1 MGPLIPVALAI
12 AAWGCS
18 PRFAIDEKPQVSD
31 ASGGPDGY
39 SFLPP
44 PDAGRKSDASGKDA
58 SDGSYVE
65 LPKPPDGFV
74 SDATAIAPDSATP
87 DSPTADTPDV
97 AAPADQKTETHPST
111 DVDADTAPDV
121 VPVTPKYCEPK
132 VALQPGAAVTAIGAG
147 GDISCIIKSGTVY
160 CAGKIAT
167 STDPLKSL
175 FNSTTFAAIPSLAGA
190 THIAVGGAHLCAIM
204 PGNSVKCLGQN
215 IWGQLGDGT
224 FQDAKAAVLVGG
236 AGAMAAISLGGF
248 HSLGATPSGQVVAWG
263 LNSGGQLGI
272 AAMPLKTA
280 VPQAVTLP
288 AGTYAISISAGA
300 MHSVAALSDGT
311 TLAWGNN
318 TLFPLGVGG
327 TGKVLTPAA
336 MQNSKLAFAAAAGA
350 DFTLVLGQNCG
361 VSSVGNGALGQLGL
375 GSTATAA
382 ALTPIPALSGIT
394 AITAGGQHACA
405 VTQAGALYCWGEALV
420 GDPIKAP
427 AQIAGI
433 QSVLQIA
440 RGNSHTLALTA
451 SGQVFAWGKNH
462 VGQLGLG
469 NTTDKPSPTAVTL
482 N

>member
-18 PRFAIDEKPQVSD
+18 PRFAIDEKPLISD

-39 SFLPP
+39 LFLPP
-44 PDAGRKSDASGKDA
+44 PDAGLKPDAGAKDA

-74 SDATAIAPDSATP
+74 SDGTAITLDSATP
-87 DSPTADTPDV
+87 DVPTADTPDV
-97 AAPADQKTETHPST
+97 AAPADQKIETPPGT
-111 DVDADTAPDV
+111 DVDAGAPPDV
-121 VPVTPKYCEPK
+121 IPVTPKYCEPK
-132 VALQPGAAVTAIGAG
+132 VALQSGATITAIAAG
-147 GDISCIIKSGTVY
+147 GDVSCIIKSGTVY
-160 CAGKIAT
+160 CAGKIPT
-167 STDPLKSL
+167 SIDPLTSL
-175 FNSTTFAAIPSLAGA
+175 FNSTTFATIPSLAGA
-190 THIAVGGAHLCAIM
+190 THIAVGGAHICAIM
-204 PGNSVKCLGQN
+204 PGSSVKCLGQN

-236 AGAMAAISLGGF
+236 TGAMAAISLGGF

-280 VPQAVTLP
+280 LPQAVTLP
-288 AGTYAISISAGA
+288 ANTYAIRISAGA
-300 MHSVAALSDGT
+300 LHSVSALSDGT

-318 TLFPLGVGG
+318 ALFPLGVGG
-327 TGKVLTPAA
+327 TGKVLTPTA
-336 MQNSKLAFAAAAGA
+336 MQNSKLALGAATGA

-375 GSTATAA
+375 GSMATAA

-405 VTQAGALYCWGEALV
+405 VTQAGALYCWGENHF

-427 AQIAGI
+427 TQIAGI

-451 SGQVFAWGKNH
+451 SGQVFAWGKNKA
-462 VGQLGLG
+462 GQLGFG
-469 NTTDKPSPTAVTL
+469 NTTDTPSPTAVTL